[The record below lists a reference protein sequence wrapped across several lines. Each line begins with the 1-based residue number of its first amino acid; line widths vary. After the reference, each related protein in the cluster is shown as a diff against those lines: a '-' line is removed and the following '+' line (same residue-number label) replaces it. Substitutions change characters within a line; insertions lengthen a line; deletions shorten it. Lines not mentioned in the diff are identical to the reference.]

1 MHNTLQGGLYYKLAF
16 YSDTLLL
23 GTAHIALFNEVVDVI
38 RLDVSDRLTT
48 PEQIHEMV
56 HLIDLFLEETGA
68 TVAYVD
74 ADGFADAITDEFVL
88 ADYSAD
94 WAQTSSIMYKFLK

>member
-1 MHNTLQGGLYYKLAF
+1 
-16 YSDTLLL
+16 
-23 GTAHIALFNEVVDVI
+23 
-38 RLDVSDRLTT
+38 
-48 PEQIHEMV
+48 MV

-74 ADGFADAITDEFVL
+74 ADRFADALTDEFVL